1 MYKPTL
7 YILSGVAGCGKSTW
21 VQNKLKEDK
30 TRSLEPMWEY
40 VSRDEVR
47 FSMVKE
53 EDDYF
58 SKEKQVFNE
67 YVNRIVKSLEDTYV
81 VNTIADAT
89 QLNEVSR
96 LKLINAIKKMRP
108 SLDFDVVVVYFDV
121 PLEVCQFRNA
131 KRSGRARVPENVI
144 AKMYGSLE
152 FPKCH
157 KNLVKV
163 EIVRD

>member
-1 MYKPTL
+1 M
-7 YILSGVAGCGKSTW
+7 
-21 VQNKLKEDK
+21 
-30 TRSLEPMWEY
+30 
-40 VSRDEVR
+40 
-47 FSMVKE
+47 
-53 EDDYF
+53 
-58 SKEKQVFNE
+58 
-67 YVNRIVKSLEDTYV
+67 KSLEDTYV

-108 SLDFDVVVVYFDV
+108 NLDFDVVVVYFDV

-131 KRSGRARVPENVI
+131 KRSGRAQVPENVI
-144 AKMYGSLE
+144 AKMYGNLE